1 MGLAAENTAIKVG
14 DTAQREVR
22 NKLKQ
27 KYTREAVDDYHRGV
41 FLMGR
46 TAVDVVKGTRNH
58 FKQKKQFQLEKAK
71 YRLKKADNKLY
82 KAKIKP
88 KLADN
93 EENLCIA

>member
-1 MGLAAENTAIKVG
+1 
-14 DTAQREVR
+14 
-22 NKLKQ
+22 
-27 KYTREAVDDYHRGV
+27 
-41 FLMGR
+41 MGR